1 MSYKLLA
8 RFLQLINM
16 KKKENKK
23 IAAYEGR
30 FKKYKKDLR
39 NKGTAKKHK
48 P

>member
-1 MSYKLLA
+1 
-8 RFLQLINM
+8 M
-16 KKKENKK
+16 KKKVNKK

-39 NKGTAKKHK
+39 NKGKAKKHT